1 MTYLVTRQ
9 ARNRRTEC
17 HATPID
23 STQLTRQ
30 QDRYVGRYSYST
42 VRTVVRL
49 LEVGV
54 ELVVV
59 AEDLAA
65 EGARQAHAAVLTRHV
80 LLERVQ
86 ASLQLRA
93 LGTLEQAVAL
103 HATHTSASASFLF
116 VYRSM

>member
-1 MTYLVTRQ
+1 M
-9 ARNRRTEC
+9 
-17 HATPID
+17 
-23 STQLTRQ
+23 
-30 QDRYVGRYSYST
+30 
-42 VRTVVRL
+42 
-49 LEVGV
+49 GV

-103 HATHTSASASFLF
+103 HAT
-116 VYRSM
+116 YRQVRTCTCIFCCLQKYAYFMYSGSGLVVLAGFIDINGGGRDNVTTLACVR